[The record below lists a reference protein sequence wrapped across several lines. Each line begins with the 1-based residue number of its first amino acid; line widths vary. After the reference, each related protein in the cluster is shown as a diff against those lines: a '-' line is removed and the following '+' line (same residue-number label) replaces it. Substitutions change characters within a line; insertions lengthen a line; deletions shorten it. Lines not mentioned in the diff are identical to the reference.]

1 MCCRE
6 DDTNGHTVRNRSLHL
21 PHLAPETPGWP
32 RQLRME
38 DLVPGPAQQE
48 YLGQLDTSL
57 NLRKYRMRLTE
68 LLRLGEED
76 CHELSCI
83 VTVERQNEVRVKL
96 EGARA
101 SVRPGRGG
109 HPRHGTENC

>member
-1 MCCRE
+1 
-6 DDTNGHTVRNRSLHL
+6 
-21 PHLAPETPGWP
+21 
-32 RQLRME
+32 ME

-101 SVRPGRGG
+101 SVRPGQGG